1 MKQISSGAEAI
12 IYKDEN
18 IIKDRVKKDYR
29 IPEIDVPLRQFR
41 TRRES
46 KVLTRLEE
54 IGFSAPK
61 LVKTD
66 RKSIIEM
73 EEIPGEKVRN
83 VLIPKMCKEIGKKI
97 AILHNNNIVH
107 GDLTTSNMILN
118 KEVYLIDFGL
128 SKFSEKI
135 EDKAVDIHLFR
146 QALESK
152 HDQIWEECYK
162 IFLDEYKKNADRSK
176 EIMTRLDKIELR
188 GRNKS
193 K

>member
-162 IFLDEYKKNADRSK
+162 IFLDEYNKNADRSK